1 MRAVVQRVA
10 AAHVVVSGETVGRI
24 GHGLLVYLGA
34 GKRDGAAEVDWMVGK
49 VAGLRVFGDD
59 QGRMSRDVFD
69 VAGELLI
76 VPQFTLYGDVRNG
89 RRPSFEAAAEPTMAE
104 ELYRS
109 VCNQMAA
116 RGIHVET
123 GRFRTMMDVHCVVDG
138 PVTILVDSEKRF

>member
-1 MRAVVQRVA
+1 MRAVVQRVT
-10 AAHVVVSGETVGRI
+10 AAHVVVSGVTVGQI

-34 GKRDGAAEVDWMVGK
+34 GKHDGVAEVDWMVGK
-49 VAGLRVFGDD
+49 VAGLRVFGDE

-69 VAGELLI
+69 VGGELLV

-89 RRPSFEAAAEPTMAE
+89 RRPSFEAAAEPQVAE
-104 ELYRS
+104 ELYRA
-109 VCNQMAA
+109 VCNRLAA
-116 RGIHVET
+116 RGIRVET